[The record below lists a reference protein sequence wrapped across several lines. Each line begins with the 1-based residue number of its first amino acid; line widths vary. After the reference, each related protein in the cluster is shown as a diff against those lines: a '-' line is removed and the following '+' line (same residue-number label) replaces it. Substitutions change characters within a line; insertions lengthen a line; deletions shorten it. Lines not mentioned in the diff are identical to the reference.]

1 MSLNLRILSCSLSK
15 RMTVIDLLAMGDVI
29 SIWNYLVLYLIGVW
43 KEYYC
48 TLVFAS
54 DIINGDPNFQIF
66 IFQPQSLQY
75 VGDIPRSNFQFDFDF
90 ERKILAE
97 AEKENP
103 NWGRVMMENL
113 PLRTAEPVPTPV
125 SY

>member
-1 MSLNLRILSCSLSK
+1 
-15 RMTVIDLLAMGDVI
+15 MTVIDLLAMGDVI